1 MKLWG
6 LVAAGKGDRAVS
18 TAFTAK
24 GNEADLDISIGTW
37 ELGFNSLQ
45 G

>member
-1 MKLWG
+1 MKPREELLKILRG
-6 LVAAGKGDRAVS
+6 IVS

-24 GNEADLDISIGTW
+24 GNEAVFDPKLNGYVV
-37 ELGFNSLQ
+37 GFNSLH